1 VSLVITYFGMRG
13 MLKENPSEANTPS
26 DLIALVLCLLCP
38 IINTILAGSAI
49 SDIIKS
55 LIKRI
60 KPRVDAR
67 SVARKI
73 FLFKEG
79 N

>member
-13 MLKENPSEANTPS
+13 MLKEHPSEANSPS
-26 DLIALVLCLLCP
+26 ELIALILCVLCP
-38 IINTILAGSAI
+38 IINTILAGATI
-49 SDIIKS
+49 TDIIK
-55 LIKRI
+55 LQRKRI
-60 KPRVDAR
+60 KFRIDAR

>member
-13 MLKENPSEANTPS
+13 MLKENPSEANTQS

-38 IINTILAGSAI
+38 IINTILAGAAI
-49 SDIIKS
+49 TDIIKS
-55 LIKRI
+55 KTKRRGI
-60 KPRVDAR
+60 NAR